1 MFHPEYESVDVETA
15 PSFIKKRGR
24 WLLYWRRMNRQI
36 PSMIGTFIFLFF
48 FLMALIGP
56 LVSPYDYRAQNI
68 KERLQPPSL
77 RHLCGTDQY
86 GRDIFSR
93 IIVGSRNIF
102 FLGGSGTL
110 IAVLIGATLGLL
122 SGYYGGFSDEILT
135 RLFDVLLSIP
145 PMLLALVLLVTI
157 GPSKLGLIMVVAL
170 LYLPIEARVMRSM
183 VLSLKTREFVEAA
196 KIRGEKNLYIW
207 FKEILPNTMGPML
220 VEVSM
225 RFSYSVFLVAS
236 LGFLGLGVQPP
247 SPDWGLQINE
257 ARGWFSIAPW
267 MLIFPAI
274 AISLLIIATNLM
286 TDGLRQ
292 TFYSTGG
299 IE

>member
-1 MFHPEYESVDVETA
+1 MPLLDEETTEGGVASV
-15 PSFIKKRGR
+15 IQKKRSG
-24 WLLYWRRMNRQI
+24 LIYWRRINRQV
-36 PSMIGTFIFLFF
+36 PSLVGTFIFLFF
-48 FLMALIGP
+48 FLMALVGP
-56 LVSPYDYRAQNI
+56 LVSPYDYKAQNI
-68 KERLQPPSL
+68 KDRLKPPSIH
-77 RHLCGTDQY
+77 HLCGTDQY

-110 IAVLIGATLGLL
+110 LAVIFGATLGFL
-122 SGYYGGFSDEILT
+122 SGYYGGIFDEILA

-145 PMLLALVLLVTI
+145 PMLLALVLLVTM
-157 GPSKLGLIMVVAL
+157 GPSKLGLIMVVGL

-196 KIRGEKNLYIW
+196 KIRGEKKLYIW

-220 VEVSM
+220 VEISM
-225 RFSYSVFLVAS
+225 RFSYSIFLVSS
-236 LGFLGLGVQPP
+236 LGFLGLGIQPP

-274 AISLLIIATNLM
+274 AISSLIIATNLM

-292 TFYSTGG
+292 IFYSTGG